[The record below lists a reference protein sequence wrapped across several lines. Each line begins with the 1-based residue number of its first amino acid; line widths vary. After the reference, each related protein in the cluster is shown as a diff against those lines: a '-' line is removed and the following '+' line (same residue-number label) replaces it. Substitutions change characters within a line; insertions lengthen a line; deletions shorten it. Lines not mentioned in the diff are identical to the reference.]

1 MLSGL
6 AGRGRTIGAAAQARA
21 ITEGAARLQAAFPE
35 LTVSGEDDAIVLV
48 GRVSRE
54 DARLRWIGS
63 LLR

>member
-6 AGRGRTIGAAAQARA
+6 AGRGREIAEAAQRRA
-21 ITEGAARLQAAFPE
+21 IAGGVARLQAGFPE

-48 GRVSRE
+48 GRISPE

>member
-6 AGRGRTIGAAAQARA
+6 TGRGREIAEAAQRRA
-21 ITEGAARLQAAFPE
+21 ITGGVARLQAAFPE

-48 GRVSRE
+48 GRISPE

>member
-6 AGRGRTIGAAAQARA
+6 AARGRSIAEAAPRRA

-35 LTVSGEDDAIVLV
+35 LTVSGEGDAIVLV
-48 GRVSRE
+48 GRISPE

>member
-6 AGRGRTIGAAAQARA
+6 AARGRTITDAARHRA
-21 ITEGAARLQAAFPE
+21 ITEGVARLQAAFPE
-35 LTVSGEDDAIVLV
+35 LAVSGEDDAIVLV
-48 GRVSRE
+48 GRISPE

>member
-6 AGRGRTIGAAAQARA
+6 AARGREVAAAARRRA
-21 ITEGAARLQAAFPE
+21 IGRGAARLQAALPE
-35 LTVSGEDDAIVLV
+35 LAVSDEEDAIVLV
-48 GRVSRE
+48 GRISPE